1 MVKTQIV
8 LLVKIAKS
16 RKDLEGMGIYLNE
29 VRGLRMDA
37 LSVYTLNFLS
47 SEFFLHSI
55 AALSTL

>member
-29 VRGLRMDA
+29 VRGLRMDV